1 MRAAVTLAPE
11 QMEIREVPAARASA
25 GQALLSVCA
34 VGLCGSDVHLF
45 KGTHIYSR
53 FPTVQG
59 HEFSGL
65 VEVLSEG
72 YEGPLQV
79 GDLVAVEPSRTCGHC
94 IACRRGHRNC
104 CVNVATM
111 GAHVDGALADQ
122 VAVDATSCYQV
133 GALSYETSALVEPVS
148 IGLQAVVRSGAGADD
163 SVLVIGAGPIGQAIV
178 LAARDRG
185 AAVMAA
191 DLLDNRLA
199 LASQM
204 GANLTVNTARQDLG
218 AAVADWTAGEGPTVV
233 IEATGVPRLVRTAV
247 DLVAPSGTVVVVG
260 ISTEDVALPVATFTR
275 KEINLLGSRN
285 NNGLFGAAVE
295 LVQRNE
301 ERVSSWIT
309 HRFPFVEA
317 PDAVRFAMTH
327 PSEAEKVLVVVQEQN
342 RSVA

>member
-11 QMEIREVPAARASA
+11 HMEIRDVPSVRAGH

-45 KGTHIYSR
+45 RGTHIYSR

-65 VEVLSEG
+65 VEVLGEG
-72 YEGPLQV
+72 YEGPLRV
-79 GDLVAVEPSRTCGHC
+79 GDLVAVEPSTTCGRC

-111 GAHVDGALADQ
+111 GAHIDGALADQ
-122 VAVDATSCYQV
+122 VAVDTRSCYPA
-133 GALSYETSALVEPVS
+133 GPLGYETAALVEPVS
-148 IGLQAVVRSGAGADD
+148 IGLQAVVRSGASAAD
-163 SVLVIGAGPIGQAIV
+163 SVLVMGAGPIGQAIV
-178 LAARDRG
+178 LAARERG

-199 LASQM
+199 LAERM
-204 GANLTVNTARQDLG
+204 GAERTVNTSRADLS
-218 AAVADWTAGEGPTVV
+218 AAVTDWTAGEGPTVV

-260 ISTEDVALPVATFTR
+260 ISTEEVSLPVAAFTR

-295 LVQRNE
+295 LVQQNA

-309 HRFPFVEA
+309 HRFAFGDA
-317 PDAVRFAMTH
+317 PDAVRFAMAH
-327 PSEAEKVLVVVQEQN
+327 PSEAEKVLVVIREQK
-342 RSVA
+342 